1 MPKIEKI
8 KKPQNIKLIAITTI
22 LLIINVF
29 GLSQI
34 NALFSNNKKL
44 ESDIIKRTKELSKFS
59 DISSLKKTADSE
71 ITQTESEIASIKD
84 KFFSNVED
92 IFFSLS
98 RFAEAN
104 GISIKAIN
112 PLEKIETK
120 IPNSSDVYLE
130 LPITIKLEC
139 NFYQLLAFLNN
150 IEALK
155 KTALINKIK
164 IQSNPSNI
172 WEHDIEISL
181 KLPLVA
187 KN

>member
-1 MPKIEKI
+1 MAKIEAI
-8 KKPQNIKLIAITTI
+8 KNPQNIKLIAITII
-22 LLIINVF
+22 LLIINVL
-29 GLSQI
+29 GLSKI
-34 NALFSNNKKL
+34 NALFSAEKRL
-44 ESDIIKRTKELSKFS
+44 DSDIAKRTKELSKYS
-59 DISSLKKTADSE
+59 DISSLKNEADSE

-120 IPNSSDVYLE
+120 IPNTREAYLE

-139 NFYQLLAFLNN
+139 NFYQLLSFLNN
-150 IEALK
+150 IESLK

-164 IQSNPSNI
+164 IQSDPKNI

-181 KLPLVA
+181 KLPLAA

>member
-1 MPKIEKI
+1 MAKIEEI
-8 KKPQNIKLIAITTI
+8 QKPQNIKLIAITII
-22 LLIINVF
+22 LLIMNVL
-29 GLSQI
+29 GLSKI
-34 NALFSNNKKL
+34 NALFLNDKEL
-44 ESDIIKRTKELSKFS
+44 DSDISKRTKELSNFS

-71 ITQTESEIASIKD
+71 IIQTKLEIAAIKD

-104 GISIKAIN
+104 EISLKAIN
-112 PLEKIETK
+112 PLEKVEIK
-120 IPNSSDVYLE
+120 IPNSNDVYLE
-130 LPITIKLEC
+130 LPITLKLEC

-164 IQSNPSNI
+164 IQSDPKNI

-181 KLPLVA
+181 KLPLAA